1 MLQKVHHINFLVKDL
16 DRAVS
21 QYEKLFG
28 VTIRHRERLESRGVE
43 TARFRVGEVWIILV
57 QPFDPNCVPGKHLE
71 EHGEGFFLISYQVE
85 DAERAAETV
94 IARGGSVLNSTPR
107 RGLEDW
113 KLIDIDPAETMG
125 VPSQLVESKE
135 S

>member
-16 DRAVS
+16 DQAVS

-94 IARGGSVLNSTPR
+94 IARGGSVLNATPR
-107 RGLEDW
+107 GGLEDW